1 MTLQRYE
8 TATEW
13 PLTGLA
19 VAFLAAYA
27 WPILDPDLNGD
38 VVAALGGLTVAVWVL
53 FGLDYLTRLYLA
65 PARWAFVRGH
75 VLDLVILAVPVFRP
89 LRALRVVPILLRLNQ
104 RATISFRGQVATYV
118 AGAVGLVV
126 FIAALAVLD
135 AERDSPEANIT
146 SFSDALWWAATTVT
160 TVGYGDRF
168 PTTAE
173 GRWVAV
179 VLMLA
184 GIALLG
190 VVTAALASWFV
201 ERLNRVEEAEAE
213 TRDDIAALTAEVRRL
228 RAAIDE
234 RQDSAQPNS

>member
-19 VAFLAAYA
+19 VAFLVAYA
-27 WPILDPDLNGD
+27 WPILDPDLDRD
-38 VVAALGGLTVAVWVL
+38 VVAALGVLTV
-53 FGLDYLTRLYLA
+53 
-65 PARWAFVRGH
+65 
-75 VLDLVILAVPVFRP
+75 
-89 LRALRVVPILLRLNQ
+89 
-104 RATISFRGQVATYV
+104 
-118 AGAVGLVV
+118 
-126 FIAALAVLD
+126 AVLD

-146 SFSDALWWAATTVT
+146 SFPDALWWAATTVT

-168 PTTAE
+168 PTTGE

-179 VLMLA
+179 GLMLA

-201 ERLNRVEEAEAE
+201 ERLNRVEAAGAE
-213 TRDDIAALTAEVRRL
+213 TRDDLAELTAEVRRL

-234 RQDSAQPNS
+234 RRGSGQPNS